1 MNHKCS
7 TCAHYPLKPATNYAG
22 TISMAR
28 LSVVDDHDKHTDV
41 VDGNARVKSTNNSS
55 PKHLKPYDL
64 MLEASTP

>member
-1 MNHKCS
+1 
-7 TCAHYPLKPATNYAG
+7 
-22 TISMAR
+22 MAR